1 MLMRFND
8 VNLFMPEEIIEA
20 INKVMGQLDRVENPR
35 AQRDWSIDE
44 ILDLISANGIESLTP
59 EQRRVL
65 DGRQ

>member
-20 INKVMGQLDRVENPR
+20 INKVMGQLDRVETPS

-44 ILDLISANGIESLTP
+44 ILDLINANGIESLTP
-59 EQRRVL
+59 EQRRIL